1 MAVTHAEQLERLFGA
16 FGDEIFFE
24 KGASQE
30 VEDVPEEIILDPLLL
45 DRQVAARK
53 AAIQG
58 KSITKPVEKKTPHY
72 IGPPLEPSKSEK
84 LAPADFNALMKQD
97 FPEFKGMKAG
107 DLSAENT
114 TFVSWDVVQRYPL
127 SFIGKTNRP
136 KATPFFDAISEE
148 QTWDFFYVYHPK
160 ALDQSP
166 YIFVPTIQFQH
177 FLDVVNASI
186 QTNLTVPAGKPGEMF
201 YLVFGSS
208 CTIRPKYIARSAS
221 HNEYRT
227 LTDAIPPAEE
237 DDACADATAFGM
249 EALMKLLNMHAN
261 FKDLKTKSK
270 KKKQDKALNRA
281 ESIYD
286 AQLYLGLRPKASDVD
301 GKNKKVELDKPAPH
315 ALEQNVVFVC
325 IDVEVAEDHHGTV
338 LEIGISILD
347 TNDLVGVAP
356 GENGRNWVPFIKN
369 RHLVTDEYRHIR
381 NRKYIKGCPELF
393 NFGYVISMPLFKKER
408 QLTINSK
415 SEYPK
420 LSELGH
426 KARTAVSDLSFDGKE
441 DAGDNDKRPRTIVLL
456 GHDLGADLGY
466 LDKMGVELWGISG
479 VASRTLD
486 SKDMHQAWRGESQ
499 GRSLG
504 MVLTDLG
511 IEHSNLHNAGNDA
524 AYTMQAMLG
533 VAVRERVDKE
543 WENAEKERTEAK

>member
-1 MAVTHAEQLERLFGA
+1 MALNQAEQLERLLEA
-16 FGDEIFFE
+16 FGDDISFE

-30 VEDVPEEIILDPLLL
+30 VEETPEEIVLDPLLL
-45 DRQVAARK
+45 DRQVAAKK

-58 KSITKPVEKKTPHY
+58 KSIAKPIEKRSRHY
-72 IGPPLEPSKSEK
+72 IGPPLEPSTSQE
-84 LAPADFNALMKQD
+84 LAAADFNALMQKD
-97 FPEFKGMKAG
+97 FPEFEGMKAG
-107 DLSAENT
+107 HLSAENM
-114 TFVSWDVVQRYPL
+114 TFVSWDVVQRYPI

-136 KATPFFDAISEE
+136 RAAPFFDAITEE

-160 ALDQSP
+160 ALDQMP
-166 YIFVPTIQFQH
+166 YIFVPTKQFQH

-186 QTNLTVPAGKPGEMF
+186 QTKFTIPTGKAGEMF
-201 YLVFGSS
+201 YLMFGSS

-227 LTDAIPPAEE
+227 LSDTIPPPEE

-249 EALMKLLNMHAN
+249 EMLLTLLNMHSN
-261 FKDLKTKSK
+261 FKDVKNKSK
-270 KKKQDKALNRA
+270 RKKQDKALNRA
-281 ESIYD
+281 ESIFD
-286 AQLYLGLRPKASDVD
+286 AQLYLGLRPKASDVNEKD
-301 GKNKKVELDKPAPH
+301 KKVELDRPVPH

-325 IDVEVAEDHHGTV
+325 IDIEVAEEHHGTV
-338 LEIGISILD
+338 LEIGVSILD
-347 TNDLVGVAP
+347 TNYLVGVPP
-356 GENGRNWVPFIKN
+356 GENGCNWVPFIKT
-369 RHLVTDEYRHIR
+369 RHFITEDYRHIR

-393 NFGYVISMPLFKKER
+393 NFG
-408 QLTINSK
+408 K

-420 LSELGH
+420 LSELAH
-426 KARTAVSDLSFDGKE
+426 EVRTAVSDLSFDGHE
-441 DAGDNDKRPRTIVLL
+441 DVAEADKRPRNIVLL

-466 LDKMGVELWGISG
+466 MKKMGVELWSISG

-486 SKDMHQAWRGESQ
+486 SKDMHQAWRAESQ

-511 IEHSNLHNAGNDA
+511 IAHSNLHNAGNDA

-533 VAVRERVDKE
+533 VAVKERVEKSQGK
-543 WENAEKERTEAK
+543 AEEESVGVKSFAWTGM

>member
-1 MAVTHAEQLERLFGA
+1 MAVTQAEQLERLFGA

-24 KGASQE
+24 EGALQE
-30 VEDVPEEIILDPLLL
+30 VEDTQEEIILDPLLL

-53 AAIQG
+53 ATIQG

-186 QTNLTVPAGKPGEMF
+186 QTNLTIPAGKPAEMF

-221 HNEYRT
+221 HNEYRA
-227 LTDAIPPAEE
+227 LTNAIPPAEE

-261 FKDLKTKSK
+261 FKDIKTKSK
-270 KKKQDKALNRA
+270 KKKQDKTLNRA

-301 GKNKKVELDKPAPH
+301 GKNKKVELDKPVPH

-325 IDVEVAEDHHGTV
+325 IDIEVAEEHHGTV

-347 TNDLVGVAP
+347 TDDLVGVAP

-393 NFGYVISMPLFKKER
+393 NFG
-408 QLTINSK
+408 K

-426 KARTAVSDLSFDGKE
+426 KISTAVSDLSFDGKE
-441 DAGDNDKRPRTIVLL
+441 AAGDKDKPPRTIVLL

-486 SKDMHQAWRGESQ
+486 SKDMHQAWRGDSQ

-524 AYTMQAMLG
+524 AYTIQAMLG

-543 WENAEKERTEAK
+543 WENDEKERTEAK

>member
-1 MAVTHAEQLERLFGA
+1 MAVAQAEQLERLFGA

-24 KGASQE
+24 EEASQY
-30 VEDVPEEIILDPLLL
+30 VEDTLEEIVLDPLLL
-45 DRQVAARK
+45 DRQIAAKK

-58 KSITKPVEKKTPHY
+58 KSITKPVEKKTPYY

-107 DLSAENT
+107 DLSAENMA
-114 TFVSWDVVQRYPL
+114 FVSWDVVQRYPL

-136 KATPFFDAISEE
+136 KATPFFDDITEE
-148 QTWDFFYVYHPK
+148 HNWDFFYVYHPK

-186 QTNLTVPAGKPGEMF
+186 QTKLTIPAGKPGEMF

-221 HNEYRT
+221 YNEYRA
-227 LTDAIPPAEE
+227 LNDAIPSPED
-237 DDACADATAFGM
+237 DDACDDATPFGM
-249 EALMKLLNMHAN
+249 ETLMKLLNMHAN
-261 FKDLKTKSK
+261 FKDIKTKSK

-281 ESIYD
+281 ESLYD

-301 GKNKKVELDKPAPH
+301 EKNKEVELDKPAPH

-325 IDVEVAEDHHGTV
+325 IDIEVAEEHHGTV
-338 LEIGISILD
+338 LEIGISTLD
-347 TNDLVGVAP
+347 TNDLVGVPP
-356 GENGRNWVPFIKN
+356 GENGRNWVSFIKN
-369 RHLVTDEYRHIR
+369 HHFVTYEYRHIR

-393 NFGYVISMPLFKKER
+393 NFG
-408 QLTINSK
+408 K

-420 LSELGH
+420 LSELPDQV
-426 KARTAVSDLSFDGKE
+426 RTAVSDLSFDRKE
-441 DAGDNDKRPRTIVLL
+441 DAADKDKRPRTIVLL

-533 VAVRERVDKE
+533 VAVRERVDKNRD
-543 WENAEKERTEAK
+543 NAEKEQVEAK

>member
-1 MAVTHAEQLERLFGA
+1 MAVTQAEQLERLFGA

-24 KGASQE
+24 EGTSQE
-30 VEDVPEEIILDPLLL
+30 VEDTLEEIVLDPLLL
-45 DRQVAARK
+45 DRQIAARK

-107 DLSAENT
+107 DLSAENM

-136 KATPFFDAISEE
+136 KATPFFDDMTEE
-148 QTWDFFYVYHPK
+148 HTWDFFYVYHPK

-177 FLDVVNASI
+177 FLDIVNASI
-186 QTNLTVPAGKPGEMF
+186 QTKLTIPAGKPGEMF

-221 HNEYRT
+221 HNEY
-227 LTDAIPPAEE
+227 LALNDAIPPPED
-237 DDACADATAFGM
+237 DDACDDATVFGM
-249 EALMKLLNMHAN
+249 ETLMKLLNMHAN
-261 FKDLKTKSK
+261 FKDVKTKSK
-270 KKKQDKALNRA
+270 KKKQNKALNRA
-281 ESIYD
+281 ESLYD
-286 AQLYLGLRPKASDVD
+286 AQLYLGLRPNAGDVD
-301 GKNKKVELDKPAPH
+301 EKNKKVELEKPVPH

-325 IDVEVAEDHHGTV
+325 IDIEVAEEHHGTV
-338 LEIGISILD
+338 LEIGISTLD
-347 TNDLVGVAP
+347 TNDLVGVPP
-356 GENGRNWVPFIKN
+356 GESGRNWVPFIKN
-369 RHLVTDEYRHIR
+369 RHLVTYEYRHIR
-381 NRKYIKGCPELF
+381 NRKYLKGCPELF
-393 NFGYVISMPLFKKER
+393 NFG
-408 QLTINSK
+408 K

-420 LSELGH
+420 LSELPD
-426 KARTAVSDLSFDGKE
+426 KVCTAVSDLSFANKE
-441 DAGDNDKRPRTIVLL
+441 DAADKDKRPRTIVLL

-511 IEHSNLHNAGNDA
+511 VEHSNLHNAGNDA

-533 VAVRERVDKE
+533 VAVRERVDKDQE
-543 WENAEKERTEAK
+543 KGEKEKVEAK

>member
-1 MAVTHAEQLERLFGA
+1 MAVTQAEQLDRLFGT

-24 KGASQE
+24 EGASQE
-30 VEDVPEEIILDPLLL
+30 LEDTPEEIVLDPLLL
-45 DRQVAARK
+45 DRQIAARK
-53 AAIQG
+53 AAIQV
-58 KSITKPVEKKTPHY
+58 KSVTKPVEKKAPHY

-97 FPEFKGMKAG
+97 FPEFKGMKTG
-107 DLSAENT
+107 DLSAENM

-127 SFIGKTNRP
+127 NFIGKTNRP
-136 KATPFFDAISEE
+136 KATPFFDDIAEE
-148 QTWDFFYVYHPK
+148 HTWDFFYVYHPK

-186 QTNLTVPAGKPGEMF
+186 QTKLTIPAGKPGEMF

-221 HNEYRT
+221 HNEYRA
-227 LTDAIPPAEE
+227 LDDAIPLPED
-237 DDACADATAFGM
+237 DDACDDATVFGM
-249 EALMKLLNMHAN
+249 ETLMNLLNMHAN
-261 FKDLKTKSK
+261 FKDIKTKSK
-270 KKKQDKALNRA
+270 KKKQNKALNRA
-281 ESIYD
+281 ESLYD

-301 GKNKKVELDKPAPH
+301 EKNKKVELDKPVPH

-325 IDVEVAEDHHGTV
+325 IDIEVAEEHHGTV
-338 LEIGISILD
+338 LEIGISTLD
-347 TNDLVGVAP
+347 TNDLVGVLP
-356 GENGRNWVPFIKN
+356 GQNGSNWVPFIKN
-369 RHLVTDEYRHIR
+369 RHLVTYEYRHIR

-393 NFGYVISMPLFKKER
+393 NFG
-408 QLTINSK
+408 K

-420 LSELGH
+420 LNDLPDKVH
-426 KARTAVSDLSFDGKE
+426 AAVSDLSFDNKE
-441 DAGDNDKRPRTIVLL
+441 DAADKDKRPRTIVLL

-533 VAVRERVDKE
+533 VAITERVDKDQGHT
-543 WENAEKERTEAK
+543 EKEQVEAK